1 MKIHIFVICTKFQ
14 NLIFALNFAFLSAPN
29 AVDELTV
36 FAIFVRN

>member
-1 MKIHIFVICTKFQ
+1 LYEISK
-14 NLIFALNFAFLSAPN
+14 LDFALNFASLSVPN